1 MVLVRDIRGRL
12 FDVQFLIVLDDD
24 VRSPIAEYINI
35 CITWSFNF
43 VL

>member
-1 MVLVRDIRGRL
+1 VVLVRDIRGRL
-12 FDVQFLIVLDDD
+12 FDVHLLIVWEDD
-24 VRSPIAEYINI
+24 VRFSIAEYINI